1 MKRKNLIA
9 LIVCSLGVTLS
20 LSSCGFLDAMKGL
33 IDGGGNTCEHVF
45 DEGVCTDG
53 TATCQKKGNVVFTC
67 TLCGYK
73 ETRKAYAQ
81 HQAANATTF
90 QHDSTHHWQ
99 KCQWCNTVI
108 NKEEHHIHEEIV
120 QQYDCKHEGRCIY
133 SCEICDYEHED
144 VHPAEH
150 YYPVHSHVDS
160 TCLETGLETYDP
172 CPGCGLTKDDYV
184 IPKKDHHYIGE
195 VCEWCYRDRLL
206 DYKEKFDAGS
216 PSSAS
221 GAILVDSEE
230 ELISLGNYVLINHT
244 SRYLKPTYDYGS
256 GDVGDYIRDVFT
268 KKSTAANTIQAF
280 GYSSYAGGK
289 TYSIGMRAQDVD
301 ALFTQKKI
309 YSQKSGVDYPEIVY
323 PNTVDPIIDKINRG
337 SKRSSTFDN
346 FKINSHINTM
356 TVDDSDQLYYAASHG
371 YKPVCKTGSMSESV
385 YNELK
390 KILRDIVDDSMTDT
404 EKAYQMFNW
413 ILNETQYDH
422 GAVSYCDGDGDW
434 TQVRAWGIEGV
445 VFDKKA
451 VCDAYSKT
459 LCVMC
464 AMEGIRCIQ
473 VSGNAHAWNRVY
485 LDPQND
491 GTYEWYIMDGTWGN
505 AKVGGGSDSIEGAIA
520 DEYLYEDT
528 RKEEAGYK
536 ATQYAECPANSEINA
551 FKYIHYGSG
560 SKTTSNDLYLESSSE
575 MSAYLDALKSTVA
588 TYRSQGK
595 KLCVNLITAK
605 SVNLDTLMLANKF
618 GISASSISFVP
629 SKDNSYYNC
638 YSCIF

>member
-1 MKRKNLIA
+1 MKKKNLIA
-9 LIVCSLGVTLS
+9 LIVSSLAMALS
-20 LSSCGFLDAMKGL
+20 LTSCGIFDSLKGL

-81 HQAANATTF
+81 HQAANATSF
-90 QHDSTHHWQ
+90 QHDNTHHWQ
-99 KCQWCNTVI
+99 KCKWCDTTI
-108 NKEEHHIHEEIV
+108 NKEEHHIHEEVI
-120 QQYDCKHEGRCIY
+120 QQYDCTHEGRCIY

-172 CPGCGLTKDDYV
+172 CPGCGATKDDYV

-195 VCEWCYRDRLL
+195 VCEWCYRDRML
-206 DYKEKFDAGS
+206 DYLSKFES
-216 PSSAS
+216 NSRTNPV
-221 GAILVDSEE
+221 IINSEE
-230 ELISLGNYVLINHT
+230 EFISFGNYVLFNH
-244 SRYLKPTYDYGS
+244 LKYQYFNLAYSYEGEKGKYVVDT
-256 GDVGDYIRDVFT
+256 FA
-268 KKSTAANTIQAF
+268 KKTTAANC
-280 GYSSYAGGK
+280 SYAYDGENYNFIGQGK
-289 TYSIGMRAQDVD
+289 TELYTNGGLYSQRNGIDYDVD
-301 ALFTQKKI
+301 QHQLLT
-309 YSQKSGVDYPEIVY
+309 
-323 PNTVDPIIDKINRG
+323 NTYDPIIENLNRG

-346 FKINSHINTM
+346 FKINNRINSIE
-356 TVDDSDQLYYAASHG
+356 VDDTDQLYYAASHG
-371 YKPVCKTGSMSESV
+371 YKPVCKTGSMSENV
-385 YNELK
+385 YGELK
-390 KILRDIVDDSMTDT
+390 NILRDIVDDSMTDT
-404 EKAYQMFNW
+404 EKVYQMYNW

-422 GAVSYCDGDGDW
+422 GAVAYENTAEKGFLGI
-434 TQVRAWGIEGV
+434 RAWGIEGV

-459 LCVMC
+459 LCVMA

-491 GTYEWYIMDGTWGN
+491 GTYEWYILDGTWGN
-505 AKVGGGSDSIEGAIA
+505 AKVGSGSDAVEGAIA
-520 DEYLYEDT
+520 DEYLYQDT
-528 RKEEAGYK
+528 RKVEAGYT

-551 FKYIHYGSG
+551 FKYIHYGNG

-618 GISASSISFVP
+618 GISASAISFVP
-629 SKDNSYYNC
+629 NRDNSFYNC